1 MSLPVELFSGLMI
14 MVFLFVPLL
23 EMLANDCLITL
34 LAFQADT
41 LKAIVLVRWTQ
52 PEESRPS
59 AQQDE
64 KWMESRQDRKSSA
77 QATRPGLVTKPCP
90 AQACRALLL
99 LAYLPWFDRGW
110 LWLAYQGSV
119 ALTIGG
125 SGYSDSSL
133 IAVLSVTIQRGAG
146 AFLIT
151 ERSLI

>member
-14 MVFLFVPLL
+14 MAFLFVPLL

-64 KWMESRQDRKSSA
+64 KWME
-77 QATRPGLVTKPCP
+77 
-90 AQACRALLL
+90 
-99 LAYLPWFDRGW
+99 
-110 LWLAYQGSV
+110 
-119 ALTIGG
+119 
-125 SGYSDSSL
+125 
-133 IAVLSVTIQRGAG
+133 
-146 AFLIT
+146 
-151 ERSLI
+151 